1 MQKETCVNFAD
12 ERQENDVK
20 MYNYFFIKKKLKSFL
35 SQKSTRIQNYS
46 IFSILNC

>member
-20 MYNYFFIKKKLKSFL
+20 MYNYFFIKNKKPFL

>member
-20 MYNYFFIKKKLKSFL
+20 MYNYFFIKK
-35 SQKSTRIQNYS
+35 N
-46 IFSILNC
+46 